1 MSDLDQNQT
10 TTTSDS
16 SQYDE
21 FTKNLVTAML
31 GVSIDFIKPEKR
43 DEMVDKCKTIFKDF
57 MFGYFKENF
66 TEMDLIR
73 LKASQSQANVFD
85 KFPDMITKF
94 EQAYQE
100 FLNQLELSWK
110 EEPQD
115 EGVTADA

>member
-10 TTTSDS
+10 NISQDTA
-16 SQYDE
+16 QYDE

-43 DEMVDKCKTIFKDF
+43 DEMVEKCKTIFKDF

-115 EGVTADA
+115 AGVTVDA